1 MDRMS
6 KAPAEGR
13 VAHLASIWQVIDR
26 CLREVDDELKDLYP
40 SLSFLEVVGYEVGPV
55 LYAISDPRVHVLD
68 HAHRRGTLIRG
79 IDGINRMRLIR
90 DVIATRTTELAN
102 RSTLRTTQ

>member
-55 LYAISDPRVHVLD
+55 LYAIMVH
-68 HAHRRGTLIRG
+68 AFTCSI
-79 IDGINRMRLIR
+79 
-90 DVIATRTTELAN
+90 TRTDAAPSYAA
-102 RSTLRTTQ
+102 STVLTA